1 MERGDVRVEATLRPR
16 WRSSEQGQSCSTER
30 KSVTKRSQ
38 KTDEQ
43 ATIGHYGTHKHM
55 SSVESPEAA
64 YREGG
69 HSPVWG
75 QGDPSAKVVT
85 TH

>member
-1 MERGDVRVEATLRPR
+1 MSKARPAPLIC
-16 WRSSEQGQSCSTER
+16 QLGVKR

-43 ATIGHYGTHKHM
+43 AAIGHYGTHKHM

-64 YREGG
+64 YRDGG
-69 HSPVWG
+69 HSPV
-75 QGDPSAKVVT
+75 
-85 TH
+85 